1 MEIVA
6 VSLVALLASLLTFF
20 SGFGL
25 GTILTPVMVFFFP
38 VEVAIALTGVV
49 HFTNN
54 IFKLIL
60 VRKNIARNVLIRFGI
75 PAIFAS
81 FLGAWLLTGIT
92 EMPVLYSY
100 SLGGSNFEVLPVN
113 LIIGIL
119 LVIFA
124 VLELIPAFKKL
135 QFGEDKMIY
144 GGLLSGFFGGLTGI
158 QGAVRSAFLIKA
170 GLSKEGYIATGVAI
184 ACLIDISRLSVYS
197 TRMIEADLAG
207 NLPLLIPAILSAMTG
222 ALIGKKLLKKVTLE
236 LVKSLVAIMLI
247 LIGVLLGLGII

>member
-6 VSLVALLASLLTFF
+6 VSVVALLASLLTFF

-38 VEVAIALTGVV
+38 IEVAIALTGVV

-60 VRKNIARNVLIRFGI
+60 VRQDINRNVLIRFGI

-92 EMPVLYSY
+92 DMPVLYSY
-100 SLGGSNFEVLPVN
+100 SIGGSKFEVLPVN
-113 LIIGIL
+113 LIIGVL
-119 LVIFA
+119 LVVFA
-124 VLELIPAFKKL
+124 VLELIPALKKL

-184 ACLIDISRLSVYS
+184 ACLIDVSRLSVYS
-197 TRMIEADLAG
+197 TRVIEADLVG

-222 ALIGKKLLKKVTLE
+222 ALVGKRLLKKVTLE
-236 LVKSLVAIMLI
+236 LVKNLVAIMLI
-247 LIGVLLGLGII
+247 IIGVLLGSGII

>member
-6 VSLVALLASLLTFF
+6 VSVVALLASLLTFF

-38 VEVAIALTGVV
+38 IEVAIALTGVV

-60 VRKNIARNVLIRFGI
+60 VRQDINRNVLIRFGI

-92 EMPVLYSY
+92 DMPVLYSY
-100 SLGGSNFEVLPVN
+100 SNGGSKFEVLPVN
-113 LIIGIL
+113 LIIGVL
-119 LVIFA
+119 LVVFA
-124 VLELIPAFKKL
+124 VLELIPAFKRL

-184 ACLIDISRLSVYS
+184 ACLIDVSRLSVYS
-197 TRMIEADLAG
+197 TRVIEADLVG

-222 ALIGKKLLKKVTLE
+222 ALIGKRLLKKVTLE
-236 LVKSLVAIMLI
+236 LVKNLVAIMLI
-247 LIGVLLGLGII
+247 IIGVLLGSGII

>member
-1 MEIVA
+1 MEIFA
-6 VSLVALLASLLTFF
+6 VSAVALLASLLTFF

-25 GTILTPVMVFFFP
+25 GTILTPVMVLFFP

-60 VRKNIARNVLIRFGI
+60 VRKDISRSVLIRFGI

-100 SLGGSNFEVLPVN
+100 SIGGGKFEVMPVN
-113 LIIGIL
+113 LIIGVL
-119 LVIFA
+119 LVVFA
-124 VLELIPAFKKL
+124 ILELIPAFKKL

-144 GGLLSGFFGGLTGI
+144 GGLLSGFLGGLTGI
-158 QGAVRSAFLIKA
+158 QGAIRSAFLIKA

-197 TRMIEADLAG
+197 TRIIEADLVA

>member
-1 MEIVA
+1 
-6 VSLVALLASLLTFF
+6 
-20 SGFGL
+20 
-25 GTILTPVMVFFFP
+25 
-38 VEVAIALTGVV
+38 
-49 HFTNN
+49 
-54 IFKLIL
+54 
-60 VRKNIARNVLIRFGI
+60 
-75 PAIFAS
+75 
-81 FLGAWLLTGIT
+81 
-92 EMPVLYSY
+92 
-100 SLGGSNFEVLPVN
+100 
-113 LIIGIL
+113 
-119 LVIFA
+119 
-124 VLELIPAFKKL
+124 
-135 QFGEDKMIY
+135 MIY

-197 TRMIEADLAG
+197 TRIIEADLVA

>member
-1 MEIVA
+1 MEIFA
-6 VSLVALLASLLTFF
+6 VSVVALLASLLTFF

-25 GTILTPVMVFFFP
+25 GTILTPVMVLFFP

-60 VRKNIARNVLIRFGI
+60 VRKDINRNVLIRFGI

-92 EMPVLYSY
+92 DMPVLYSY
-100 SLGGSNFEVLPVN
+100 SIGGGKFEVMPVN
-113 LIIGIL
+113 LIIGVL
-119 LVIFA
+119 LVVFA
-124 VLELIPAFKKL
+124 ILELIPAFKKL

-158 QGAVRSAFLIKA
+158 QGAVRSAFLIKV

-184 ACLIDISRLSVYS
+184 ACLIDVSRLSVYS
-197 TRMIEADLAG
+197 TRIIEADLVA

-222 ALIGKKLLKKVTLE
+222 ALIGKRLLKKVTLE
-236 LVKSLVAIMLI
+236 LVKNLVAIMLI

>member
-6 VSLVALLASLLTFF
+6 VSVVALLASLLTFF

-60 VRKNIARNVLIRFGI
+60 VRKNIAHNVLIRFGI

-100 SLGGSNFEVLPVN
+100 YIGGSNFEVLPVN
-113 LIIGIL
+113 LIIGVL
-119 LVIFA
+119 LVVFA
-124 VLELIPAFKKL
+124 ILELIPAFKKL

-184 ACLIDISRLSVYS
+184 ACLIDVSRLSVYS
-197 TRMIEADLAG
+197 TRIIEADLVG

-236 LVKSLVAIMLI
+236 LVKNLVAIMLI
-247 LIGVLLGLGII
+247 IIGVLLSSGII

>member
-60 VRKNIARNVLIRFGI
+60 VRKNIDRNVLIRFGI

-100 SLGGSNFEVLPVN
+100 SIGGSKFEV
-113 LIIGIL
+113 I
-119 LVIFA
+119 A
-124 VLELIPAFKKL
+124 
-135 QFGEDKMIY
+135 GESDY
-144 GGLLSGFFGGLTGI
+144 WGSSCGFCN
-158 QGAVRSAFLIKA
+158 S
-170 GLSKEGYIATGVAI
+170 
-184 ACLIDISRLSVYS
+184 
-197 TRMIEADLAG
+197 
-207 NLPLLIPAILSAMTG
+207 
-222 ALIGKKLLKKVTLE
+222 
-236 LVKSLVAIMLI
+236 
-247 LIGVLLGLGII
+247 

>member
-60 VRKNIARNVLIRFGI
+60 VRKNIDRIVLIRFGV

-119 LVIFA
+119 LVVFA
-124 VLELIPAFKKL
+124 ILELIPAFKKL

-144 GGLLSGFFGGLTGI
+144 GGLLSGFLGGLTGI
-158 QGAVRSAFLIKA
+158 QGAIRSAFLIKA

-197 TRMIEADLAG
+197 TRIIEADLVA